1 MQFLFNREYT
11 RAECHTQTSECMYVH
26 NTYVLETHKKCNIA
40 LNQCCICIPISTYVN
55 VHYVHIVRIRMCSV
69 LLYLCGLVIG
79 QVTGVRLTCE
89 PVDLSHQCTVTWD
102 VSYFCIIRTYTL
114 Q

>member
-1 MQFLFNREYT
+1 MPCSNYRVYVRT
-11 RAECHTQTSECMYVH
+11 YVH
-26 NTYVLETHKKCNIA
+26 MYWKLIKKCNIA

-55 VHYVHIVRIRMCSV
+55 VHYVHIARIRTYVHMCSV
-69 LLYLCGLVIG
+69 LLYLCGLAIG

-89 PVDLSHQCTVTWD
+89 PVGLINWCNATWD
-102 VSYFCIIRTYTL
+102 VSYFCIVCMYTL